1 MWLSLLL
8 KMSLQTRVTYCVW
21 TSIWKSQSLYQGDA
35 QLKSI
40 DRRIDVARIFV
51 IRHFIYCNVNYL
63 ILMLFSLFVVIAV
76 IMRFHQI
83 YIFTVN
89 LFLLR
94 RVLRR
99 VTKSVVEDLSFSF
112 FNSIIP
118 STVISI
124 ISTVSVLNFYA

>member
-1 MWLSLLL
+1 MLRIVCGHRFG
-8 KMSLQTRVTYCVW
+8 RVN
-21 TSIWKSQSLYQGDA
+21 LYIKVMRNFN
-35 QLKSI
+35 KSI
-40 DRRIDVARIFV
+40 DCHIDVARIFV

-118 STVISI
+118 STI
-124 ISTVSVLNFYA
+124 ISTVSV